1 MAILVI
7 NGNTKKGGFIAE
19 ALEIVSSYLR
29 ANSLAVRD
37 VRLGDSHI
45 EECIGCFHCL
55 CTG

>member
-1 MAILVI
+1 MDILDI